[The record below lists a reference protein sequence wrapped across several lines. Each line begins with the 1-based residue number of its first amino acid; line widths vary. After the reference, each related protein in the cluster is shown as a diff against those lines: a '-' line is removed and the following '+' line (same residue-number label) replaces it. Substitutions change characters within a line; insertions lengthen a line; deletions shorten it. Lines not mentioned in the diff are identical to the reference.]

1 MKKFLSVLTIPLTAL
16 AVLTGAIALP
26 LLVRPFYWAQIQAL
40 DIPARSG
47 LTLSLIHI

>member
-26 LLVRPFYWAQIQAL
+26 LLLLPTL
-40 DIPARSG
+40 LLSG
-47 LTLSLIHI
+47 LVKYY

>member
-26 LLVRPFYWAQIQAL
+26 LRAGISRA
-40 DIPARSG
+40 
-47 LTLSLIHI
+47 